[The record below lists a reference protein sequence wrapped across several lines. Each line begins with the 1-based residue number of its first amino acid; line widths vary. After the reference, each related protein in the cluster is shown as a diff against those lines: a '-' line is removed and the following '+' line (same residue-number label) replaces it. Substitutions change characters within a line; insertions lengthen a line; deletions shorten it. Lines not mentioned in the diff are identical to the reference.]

1 MTLRMLPVT
10 AVAIA
15 PDGMTRHHQRRP
27 DAADLGPHHR

>member
-1 MTLRMLPVT
+1 MLPVT